1 MTDGQA
7 AGMRDDVSQLALAAR
22 SGDRAAFRELVWMYQ
37 KKVFALSYAFFG
49 NREDALD
56 LVQETFLRLYQKL
69 DSYRPGRSFEAW
81 LLQIARNL
89 CIDHVRRSET
99 RLKGRTSGTSV
110 EDMNLPD
117 TRPAAGDRQGDIRDV
132 LNRCLDRLA
141 DRQRTVFMMR
151 HFSELRNDEIAAALG
166 ISTGTVK
173 SLHFKAVR
181 NLRTLM
187 RPYMGWEG

>member
-1 MTDGQA
+1 VTDGQA